1 MDKKEFV
8 TIVEKIYKNS
18 REFWEGDFPEKLD
31 LEIKLGGNNSLLSS
45 LELVTFLAELETE
58 LLVFN
63 INISY
68 LDKILEYELEDID
81 FNTLYSLI
89 NK

>member
-31 LEIKLGGNNSLLSS
+31 LEIKLIG
-45 LELVTFLAELETE
+45 
-58 LLVFN
+58 
-63 INISY
+63 
-68 LDKILEYELEDID
+68 DRKIDG
-81 FNTLYSLI
+81 
-89 NK
+89 